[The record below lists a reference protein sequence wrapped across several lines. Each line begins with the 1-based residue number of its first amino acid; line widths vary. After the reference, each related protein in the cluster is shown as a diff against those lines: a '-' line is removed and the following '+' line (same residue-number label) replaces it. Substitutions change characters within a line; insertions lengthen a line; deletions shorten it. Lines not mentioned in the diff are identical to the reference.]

1 MKDRGKAKR
10 KAKEKKKEPS
20 KRTTPQ
26 VLFYKRYELESSR
39 GHRTPFKQE
48 PAEPSQELLLR
59 DCDMPKTGPGDV
71 AGLKQATGSCRCHAP
86 GRSLVRASRP
96 SGGHSWVTV
105 LIPNTEH
112 SVPND
117 LTCLRA
123 IPQKSSLFHSSKNTE
138 DGFLCPCL

>member
-1 MKDRGKAKR
+1 MRWKA
-10 KAKEKKKEPS
+10 AKGTGPLSTK
-20 KRTTPQ
+20 
-26 VLFYKRYELESSR
+26 
-39 GHRTPFKQE
+39 E

-86 GRSLVRASRP
+86 GRSLVRASGPR
-96 SGGHSWVTV
+96 GEHSWVTV
-105 LIPNTEH
+105 LVPNTDH

-123 IPQKSSLFHSSKNTE
+123 ISQKSLLSHSPKNTE
-138 DGFLCPCL
+138 DGLLYRCL